1 MIFKIENKHI
11 NCKKTLFI
19 RLIPDCVARDVVGV
33 YVDVEEVEVGDGVEA
48 HRPQNGR
55 HLSLADVPSVSCG
68 VEGVCLGKI

>member
-33 YVDVEEVEVGDGVEA
+33 YVDVEEVEVGDGV
-48 HRPQNGR
+48 
-55 HLSLADVPSVSCG
+55 DVAVG
-68 VEGVCLGKI
+68 GAGQAIVGGKQ